1 MSTTTTA
8 PKPIRVRAPNGC
20 LKYEG
25 FVLDPQAL
33 RRYLIRS
40 TQELEEAA
48 RTLETRVEN
57 GTRSLCVVHAE
68 LTVCQKVLD
77 AKNGSPADFDAL
89 LALAHPSKSK
99 AASQAQSKAAPR
111 VRTAEQKARD
121 AEGRRKRASMVKALL
136 ASAPP
141 PPSADSASCDDDAPP
156 APKKARPAKKAA
168 PKKKNSF
175 IDDEDDAPKRKR
187 DGGAGKALAK

>member
-1 MSTTTTA
+1 MNAFKAYPQRPATPRKRSHAMSTTTTA

-77 AKNGSPADFDAL
+77 AKNGAPADFDAL

-99 AASQAQSKAAPR
+99 AATQVFNSFPKSYIIRLPLVPLQPPPLQLLGAPR
-111 VRTAEQKARD
+111 LGFAQ
-121 AEGRRKRASMVKALL
+121 
-136 ASAPP
+136 
-141 PPSADSASCDDDAPP
+141 
-156 APKKARPAKKAA
+156 
-168 PKKKNSF
+168 
-175 IDDEDDAPKRKR
+175 
-187 DGGAGKALAK
+187 